1 VATRRAY
8 GNALARIFPQFPRLV
23 SLDGEVSNS
32 TYAEIFK
39 EAYPGRFFEMYIAE
53 QNMVGA
59 ALGLSSRGQIPFVST
74 FAAFFTRAF
83 DQIRM
88 AQYSNGNIKFVGSH
102 AGVSIGEDG
111 PSQMGLE
118 DLAMFR
124 TILNGVVLYPA
135 DAVST
140 ERLVEE
146 AAKHHGIVYLRTT
159 REATPIL
166 YKPEDDFRIGGSKVL
181 RKDNGDRVTVVAAG
195 VTLFEALGAYE
206 ELKKEGILV
215 RVIDLYSIKPIDGP
229 TLQEAAR
236 ATRAILTVEDHFA
249 EGGLGEAVQGAL
261 ASSAIPVHS
270 LAVRKKPKSGKP
282 KELLEYEE
290 ISRAAIVGK
299 VKELI
304 R

>member
-1 VATRRAY
+1 
-8 GNALARIFPQFPRLV
+8 
-23 SLDGEVSNS
+23 
-32 TYAEIFK
+32 
-39 EAYPGRFFEMYIAE
+39 MYIAE

-59 ALGLSSRGQIPFVST
+59 ALGLSSRGKIPFVST

-88 AQYSNGNIKFVGSH
+88 SQYSDGNIKFVGSH

-146 AAKHHGIVYLRTT
+146 AAKHHGILYLRTT

-181 RKDNGDRVTVVAAG
+181 RKDDGDRVTVVAAG

-206 ELKKEGILV
+206 ELKKEGILI
-215 RVIDLYSIKPIDGP
+215 RVIDLYSIKPIDGQ

-236 ATRAILTVEDHFA
+236 TTRAIITVEDHFA

-261 ASSAIPVHS
+261 ASFAIPVHS

-290 ISRAAIVGK
+290 ISRAAIVAK